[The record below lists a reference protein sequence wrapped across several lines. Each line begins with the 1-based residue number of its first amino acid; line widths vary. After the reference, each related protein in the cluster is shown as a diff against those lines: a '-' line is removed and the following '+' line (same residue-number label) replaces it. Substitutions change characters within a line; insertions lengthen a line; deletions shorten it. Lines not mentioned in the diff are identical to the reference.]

1 MIDHGERKLE
11 DLLSSR
17 HVEPASADLSQRIIL
32 KARALP
38 QKKTLPLWRMVGELF
53 SEFHLPQPAYVM
65 AAALLAGVVIG
76 FSTPPTMSL
85 TPDDGGV
92 SIQSLLAADESLL

>member
-38 QKKTLPLWRMVGELF
+38 QKKTLPLWRLVGGYRLQHA
-53 SEFHLPQPAYVM
+53 S
-65 AAALLAGVVIG
+65 
-76 FSTPPTMSL
+76 
-85 TPDDGGV
+85 
-92 SIQSLLAADESLL
+92 ADEPNVR